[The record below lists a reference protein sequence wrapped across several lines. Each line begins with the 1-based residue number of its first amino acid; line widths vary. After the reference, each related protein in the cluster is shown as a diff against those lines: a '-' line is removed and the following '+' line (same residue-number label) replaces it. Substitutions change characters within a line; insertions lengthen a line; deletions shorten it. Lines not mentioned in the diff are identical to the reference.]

1 MLEKLDEFLKHGTDI
16 FNPQAKV
23 LANVESVIRFIET
36 ENTPPVLVEFDPSNA
51 CNHGCYFCISSYIH
65 LPESKDLETF
75 DRSIMP
81 KDLMLGVCK
90 DLVDMGVK
98 AINWTGGGEP
108 TLNPNLKY
116 AIKYIGENSDIKMGM
131 FTNGTLLDKF
141 DLFDTIV
148 DNLTWLRFS
157 VDAGTPETFN
167 WIRRPGKSQDWDK
180 MYSNLKTL
188 IEVNNSKGR
197 KLGLGTGMVITPDTY
212 KEIVDFAKVFG
223 DLDLDYCQYKPE
235 VVNREREGGIQRE
248 VEFWNKEI
256 KPRLEEAQNI
266 LGDKYQING
275 YHLEDLADDPDILGR
290 SYKKCLGS
298 QIQPCIG
305 ADGNVY
311 VCPNHRGYKQYSYG
325 SLYEKS
331 FKEIWNDINKRQSV
345 MNQIDNVECFSNCTQ
360 LCKPHESNKMFW
372 YIYDSYNQ
380 LDTDEDRVIFK
391 NKAIEKSKEITKNIK
406 YPEFI

>member
-1 MLEKLDEFLKHGTDI
+1 MKEIEKISQTGTNI

-23 LANVESVIRFIET
+23 LANVENVIQFIET
-36 ENTPPVLVEFDPSNA
+36 QNAPPVLVEFDPSNA

-108 TLNPNLKY
+108 TLNPHLKHG
-116 AIKYIGENSDIKMGM
+116 IKYIGENSNIRMGM

-141 DLFDTIV
+141 DLFDIIV
-148 DNLTWLRFS
+148 DNFTWLRFS

-167 WIRRPGKSQDWDK
+167 WIRRPGKGQDWNK

-197 KLGLGTGMVITPDTY
+197 KIGIGTGMVITPDTY

-248 VEFWNKEI
+248 VEFWDKEI
-256 KPRLEEAQNI
+256 KPRLEEAKVI

-275 YHLEDLADDPDILGR
+275 YHLKDLAEDPTILGR
-290 SYKKCLGS
+290 HYKKCLGS

-305 ADGNVY
+305 ADGHVY

-325 SLYEKS
+325 SIHEKS
-331 FKEIWNDINKRQSV
+331 FKEIWFDIKKRQSV

-372 YIYDSYNQ
+372 YIYDSYNK
-380 LDTDEDRVIFK
+380 LNTEEERKDFK
-391 NKAIEKSKEITKNIK
+391 NYLYQKRDEVIKEVK
-406 YPEFI
+406 YSEFI

>member
-1 MLEKLDEFLKHGTDI
+1 MLEKILDTGTNI

-23 LANVESVIRFIET
+23 LANVENVLEFIET
-36 ENTPPVLVEFDPSNA
+36 GNTAPVLVEFDPSNA

-81 KDLMLGVCK
+81 KDLMLSVCK
-90 DLVDMGVK
+90 DLIDMGVK

-108 TLNPNLKY
+108 TLNPHLKH

-148 DNLTWLRFS
+148 DNFTWLRFS

-167 WIRRPGKSQDWDK
+167 WIRRPGKGQDWNK
-180 MYSNLKTL
+180 MYSNLQKL

-197 KLGLGTGMVITPDTY
+197 KIGLGTGMVITPDTY
-212 KEIVDFAKVFG
+212 KEIVDFAKAFSP
-223 DLDLDYCQYKPE
+223 LDIDYCQYKPE
-235 VVNREREGGIQRE
+235 VVNRERDGGIQRE
-248 VEFWNKEI
+248 VEFWNTEI
-256 KPRLEEAQNI
+256 KPRLEEAKDI

-275 YHLEDLADDPDILGR
+275 YHLEDLAEDPTILGR
-290 SYKKCLGS
+290 YYKKCLGS

-305 ADGNVY
+305 ADGHVY

-325 SLYEKS
+325 SLHEKS
-331 FKEIWNDINKRQSV
+331 FKEIWLDIEKRNMV
-345 MNQIDNVECFSNCTQ
+345 MNQIDNVECFSKCTQ

-372 YIYDSYNQ
+372 DIYDGYNQ
-380 LDTDEDRVIFK
+380 LNTVEEKENFKKNLYQKRDEI
-391 NKAIEKSKEITKNIK
+391 SKQIK
-406 YPEFI
+406 HSEFI